1 MRLGEKVK
9 QKPQTWLR
17 WDASSGRTR
26 EHLSFSSGLIQC
38 ECDSILQEDS
48 STALID
54 QDWERW
60 FLVCLFICFSFLAPG
75 LQGNTSPTQ
84 AQEQRHH
91 SVRHTQKG
99 KQFLQKYLGK
109 VIRQM
114 DYYGLQQSKQQTL
127 GRGESD
133 LQSYHILMLKCP
145 VFNNDQ
151 KKSHSVQKQEST
163 AHLKE

>member
-1 MRLGEKVK
+1 MIKMRCIIRKDQRTFKLFIWADSVRVWLHTAGGFQHSTDRPRLGEMV
-9 QKPQTWLR
+9 T
-17 WDASSGRTR
+17 
-26 EHLSFSSGLIQC
+26 
-38 ECDSILQEDS
+38 
-48 STALID
+48 
-54 QDWERW
+54 
-60 FLVCLFICFSFLAPG
+60 CLFICFSFLAPG

-91 SVRHTQKG
+91 SVRYTQKG

-133 LQSYHILMLKCP
+133 LQSYHILMFKCP
-145 VFNNDQ
+145 VFNNDK